1 MLSQGRDQRTIRV
14 TRVSEMKGIC
24 VTGGGGGVGFFF
36 EHVPLVELMCLVF
49 TKQIKLKRNLKQ
61 ECLLAF

>member
-1 MLSQGRDQRTIRV
+1 MSLA
-14 TRVSEMKGIC
+14 
-24 VTGGGGGVGFFF
+24 GGGGGGGFFF

>member
-24 VTGGGGGVGFFF
+24 VTGGGGGGGGDSF
-36 EHVPLVELMCLVF
+36 LSMYRLWS
-49 TKQIKLKRNLKQ
+49 
-61 ECLLAF
+61 